1 MSYVVGID
9 IGGTFTDFVAYDPKS
24 SILYSEK
31 ILTTSDRP
39 ADAVLQGLESLASK
53 YGISLEKVSRIHHAT
68 TLATN
73 AVIERKGAT
82 TGLLTTSGFEDSLDI
97 RKGLRYN
104 QYDLNIQVPQPY
116 VPRYLRRGISER
128 VLVSGEVHLEMETT
142 DVEERARELVQE
154 GVKSLAICFLHSY
167 ANAEHEKRAREIVNQ
182 TFSAAICFLLP

>member
-9 IGGTFTDFVAYDPKS
+9 VGGTFTDFVAYDPKG

-31 ILTTSDRP
+31 ILTTTNRP
-39 ADAVLQGLESLASK
+39 ADAVIQGIDNLRSR

-73 AVIERKGAT
+73 AVIERKGAL

-104 QYDLNIQVPQPY
+104 QYDLNLQVP
-116 VPRYLRRGISER
+116 
-128 VLVSGEVHLEMETT
+128 
-142 DVEERARELVQE
+142 
-154 GVKSLAICFLHSY
+154 
-167 ANAEHEKRAREIVNQ
+167 
-182 TFSAAICFLLP
+182 